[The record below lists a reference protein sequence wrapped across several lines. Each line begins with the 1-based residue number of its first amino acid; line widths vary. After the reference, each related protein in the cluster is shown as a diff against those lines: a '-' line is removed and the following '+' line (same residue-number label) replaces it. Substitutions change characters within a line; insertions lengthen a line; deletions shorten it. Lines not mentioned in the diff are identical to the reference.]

1 MHADPH
7 ASVRCGR
14 PARSGVGRPVAF
26 PVPGAVASLRAALL
40 AYYRR
45 DARSFP
51 WRSDTDPYRV
61 LVSEVMLQQTRAAVV
76 SPYFERW
83 MQRFPT
89 ISVLADASEEE
100 VLKAWEGLGYYSRA
114 LRLRRAAREIVRRHG
129 GRVPAAADVL
139 RTLPGIGPYT
149 AGAVASIA
157 YGSPVPAVDANARRV
172 IARLMNEPEPPP
184 RMLEE
189 WAGALVDP
197 ADPGGF
203 NQALMELGARI
214 CLPRSPRCGECPIP
228 DHCRAR
234 EAGTQAA
241 VPTRRPRAPLP
252 EFTVA
257 CAGLVSREKE
267 SSLLLLRRRPALGLL
282 GGMWEVPGKEFDDPA
297 EAGPVAS
304 ELAGRLVGAGRSDRA
319 DRPIRGIPVRIGP
332 MQELRPVRHEF
343 THRRVTYLPFAF
355 EVSAVDWLPDLPG
368 PYRWVSRGR
377 ASDLPMGVAQ
387 RRLLKQLF

>member
-1 MHADPH
+1 M
-7 ASVRCGR
+7 
-14 PARSGVGRPVAF
+14 
-26 PVPGAVASLRAALL
+26 PGAVASLRAALL
-40 AYYRR
+40 TYFRQH
-45 DARSFP
+45 ARSFP
-51 WRSDTDPYRV
+51 WRSDSDPYRV

-129 GRVPAAADVL
+129 GRVPATADVL

-172 IARLMNEPEPPP
+172 IARLMNEPKPPP

-214 CLPRSPRCGECPIP
+214 CLPSSPRCGECPILG
-228 DHCRAR
+228 HCRAR

-252 EFTVA
+252 EYTVA
-257 CAGLVSREKE
+257 CAGLVSREGK
-267 SSLLLLRRRPALGLL
+267 SSLALLRRRPPGGLL
-282 GGMWEVPGKEFDDPA
+282 GGMWEVPGEAFDDPA
-297 EAGPVAS
+297 EAGRVAS

-319 DRPIRGIPVRIGP
+319 DRAMRGMPVRIGP

-355 EVSAVDWLPDLPG
+355 EVSTVDWFPDLPG
-368 PYRWVSRGR
+368 PYRWVSRVR
-377 ASDLPMGVAQ
+377 ARELPMGVAQ

>member
-1 MHADPH
+1 MRRA
-7 ASVRCGR
+7 
-14 PARSGVGRPVAF
+14 GRPVAF

-40 AYYRR
+40 TYFREN
-45 DARSFP
+45 ARSFP

-83 MQRFPT
+83 MHRFPT
-89 ISVLADASEEE
+89 LSVLADASEEE

-129 GRVPAAADVL
+129 GRVPATADLL

-157 YGSPVPAVDANARRV
+157 YGSAVPAVDANARRV
-172 IARLMNEPEPPP
+172 LARLMNEPEPAP
-184 RMLEE
+184 RVLEE

-197 ADPGGF
+197 ADPGAF

-214 CLPRSPRCGECPIP
+214 CLPRAPRCGECPIP
-228 DHCRAR
+228 SHCHAR
-234 EAGTQAA
+234 EAGTQAV
-241 VPTRRPRAPLP
+241 VPVRRPRAPLP
-252 EFTVA
+252 EYTVA
-257 CAGLVSREKE
+257 CAGLVSTEGE
-267 SSLLLLRRRPALGLL
+267 SPLALLRRRPAGGLL
-282 GGMWEVPGKEFDDPA
+282 GGMWEVPGEEFDDP
-297 EAGPVAS
+297 EQAGLMAG
-304 ELAGRLVGAGRSDRA
+304 ELAGRLVGAGRPDRA
-319 DRPIRGIPVRIGP
+319 GRPMPGMPVRIGP

-377 ASDLPMGVAQ
+377 ARKLPMGVAQ
-387 RRLLKQLF
+387 QKLLKQLF

>member
-1 MHADPH
+1 M
-7 ASVRCGR
+7 
-14 PARSGVGRPVAF
+14 PV
-26 PVPGAVASLRAALL
+26 AVASLRAALL
-40 AYYRR
+40 AYFRQH
-45 DARSFP
+45 ARSFP
-51 WRSDTDPYRV
+51 WRSDSDPYRV

-89 ISVLADASEEE
+89 ISVLAAASEEE

-129 GRVPAAADVL
+129 GRVPTTADVL

-157 YGSPVPAVDANARRV
+157 YGSAVPAVDANARRV
-172 IARLMNEPEPPP
+172 LARLMNEPEPAP

-228 DHCRAR
+228 GHCRAR
-234 EAGTQAA
+234 QAGTQAV
-241 VPTRRPRAPLP
+241 VPARRPRAPLP
-252 EFTVA
+252 EYTVA
-257 CAGLVSREKE
+257 CAGLVSGEGE
-267 SSLLLLRRRPALGLL
+267 SSLALLRRRPAGGLL
-282 GGMWEVPGKEFDDPA
+282 GGMWEVPGEAFDDRA
-297 EAGPVAS
+297 EAGRVAS
-304 ELAGRLVGAGRSDRA
+304 ELAGRLTGAGRRERT
-319 DRPIRGIPVRIGP
+319 DRPTRGMPVRIGP
-332 MQELRPVRHEF
+332 VRELRPVRHEF

-377 ASDLPMGVAQ
+377 ARELPMGVAQ